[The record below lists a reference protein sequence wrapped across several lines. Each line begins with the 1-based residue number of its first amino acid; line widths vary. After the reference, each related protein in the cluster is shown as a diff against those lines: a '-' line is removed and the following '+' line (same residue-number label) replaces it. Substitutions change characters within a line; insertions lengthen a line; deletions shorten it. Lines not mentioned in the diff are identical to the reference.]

1 MPNNPTRLI
10 LLDIATK
17 AIPKFF
23 AILMFCLG
31 MWFLYSLHKP
41 INAPD
46 VKIIR
51 DILPLSMV
59 EASHIGAII
68 VATLM
73 LLIARGLWER
83 IDAAYYIALCLFVIG
98 GLLALAR
105 ALDVFAA
112 GILLGCAGLI
122 LPCKSAFVRKS
133 KLMELSFSPIWIII
147 TLSAIGLAIWASS
160 EAYVRIPLTK
170 EILEKF
176 AYDES
181 TPRFVRGL
189 PSIAVTLIAIGLWR
203 ILGIAKSRPDLPDD
217 EEIQK
222 LADIMQNAD
231 DGQNWLALMGDKYI
245 FWHPNQEA
253 FLAYG
258 ISGRNY
264 IVMGEPFGDEKAIE
278 ETCFA
283 FKEFVAI
290 NRGKLGFYSVS
301 VSKLPLMIDL
311 GLSLFKIGEEAL
323 IGLQEFTLAG
333 KKNYGFRATLK
344 KFDEMGANFCVLNSD
359 ETAQNIQSLR
369 TISDDWLENKG
380 HKERGFSL
388 GNFCG
393 DYIKKFPIAVVKIND
408 EIIAFANLLSSENP
422 KTLGIDLMR
431 YGKNAPPQTMEY
443 LFLKLIEYARENE
456 FEYFSMGL
464 APLSGL
470 EPTKIAPA
478 WAKIGNLIYH
488 LGAEFYNFQGLRA
501 YKQKFHPKWS
511 PRYVAIEGRDTSL
524 LSALL
529 AVVNL
534 GAKSKNNE
542 A

>member
-1 MPNNPTRLI
+1 MSNNPTRLI

-41 INAPD
+41 INALD
-46 VKIIR
+46 IKIIR
-51 DILPLSMV
+51 DILPLSLV
-59 EASHIGAII
+59 EASHIGEII

-73 LLIARGLWER
+73 LLLARGLWER
-83 IDAAYYIALCLFVIG
+83 IDAAYYIALSLFIIG
-98 GLLALAR
+98 GILAIAR

-112 GILLGCAGLI
+112 GILFACALLI
-122 LPCKSAFVRKS
+122 LPCKTAFVRKS
-133 KLMELSFSPIWIII
+133 KLMELSFSPIWIFI
-147 TLSAIGLAIWASS
+147 TLAAIGAAIWASS
-160 EAYVRIPLTK
+160 YAYDRIPLTK
-170 EILEKF
+170 EILERF
-176 AYDES
+176 AYDDD

-189 PSIAVTLIAIGLWR
+189 PAVAITLIAIGLWR
-203 ILGIAKSRPDLPDD
+203 ILGIARARPDLPDD
-217 EEIQK
+217 EDMQK
-222 LADIMQNAD
+222 LSSLVQHAD

-245 FWHPNQEA
+245 FWHPNEKA

-258 ISGRNY
+258 VSGRNY
-264 IVMGEPFGDEKAIE
+264 IVMGEPFGDEKEIE
-278 ETCFA
+278 ETCFN
-283 FKEFVAI
+283 FKEFVGI

-323 IGLQEFTLAG
+323 VDLNEFTLAG

-344 KFDEMGANFCVLNSD
+344 KYDELGAHFSVLSK
-359 ETAQNIQSLR
+359 EEAQLNIEKLR
-369 TISDDWLENKG
+369 QISNQWLANKG
-380 HKERGFSL
+380 TKERGFSL
-388 GNFCG
+388 GSF
-393 DYIKKFPIAVVKIND
+393 DSEYIQKFPIAVVKINGD
-408 EIIAFANLLSSENP
+408 IFAFANLLSADNP

-431 YGKNAPPQTMEY
+431 YGDNSPPQCMEY
-443 LFLKLIEYARENE
+443 LFLKLIEYAKGEGYE
-456 FEYFSMGL
+456 FFSLGL

-470 EPTKIAPA
+470 EPNKIAPA

-501 YKQKFHPKWS
+501 YKQKFHPQWL
-511 PRYVAIEGRDTSL
+511 PRYFAIEGRDTSL

-529 AVVNL
+529 AVINL
-534 GAKSKNNE
+534 GSKGKNNE

>member
-1 MPNNPTRLI
+1 MQNNPARLI

-31 MWFLYSLHKP
+31 MWFLYSLHRP
-41 INAPD
+41 INPPD
-46 VKIIR
+46 IKIIR
-51 DILPLSMV
+51 DILPLSLV
-59 EASHIGAII
+59 EASHIGEII

-73 LLIARGLWER
+73 LLLARGLWER
-83 IDAAYYIALCLFVIG
+83 IDAAYYIALSLFIIG
-98 GLLALAR
+98 GILAIAR
-105 ALDVFAA
+105 SLDVIAA
-112 GILLGCAGLI
+112 GILFCCALLI
-122 LPCKSAFVRKS
+122 LPCKSAFIRKS
-133 KLMELSFSPIWIII
+133 KLMELSFSPIWIFI
-147 TLSAIGLAIWASS
+147 TLAAISAAIWASS
-160 EAYVRIPLTK
+160 YAYVRIPLTK
-170 EILEKF
+170 EILERF
-176 AYDES
+176 AYDEDM
-181 TPRFVRGL
+181 PRFVRGL
-189 PSIAVTLIAIGLWR
+189 PAVAITIIAIGLWR
-203 ILGIAKSRPDLPDD
+203 ILGIARARPDLPDD

-222 LADIMQNAD
+222 LADIMQHAD

-245 FWHPNQEA
+245 FWHPDQKA

-258 ISGRNY
+258 VSGRNY
-264 IVMGEPFGDEKAIE
+264 IVMGDPFGDEKEIE
-278 ETCFA
+278 ETCLN
-283 FKEFVAI
+283 FKEFVGI

-323 IGLQEFTLAG
+323 VNLSEFTLAG

-344 KFDEMGANFCVLNSD
+344 KYDEMGAQFCVLSK
-359 ETAQNIQSLR
+359 EEAQLNVQKLR
-369 TISDDWLENKG
+369 QISNQWLANKG
-380 HKERGFSL
+380 KKERGFSL
-388 GNFCG
+388 GSFESE
-393 DYIKKFPIAVVKIND
+393 YIQKFPIAVVKLDGDIF
-408 EIIAFANLLSSENP
+408 AFANLLSSDNP

-431 YGKNAPPQTMEY
+431 YGENSPPQCMEY
-443 LFLKLIEYARENE
+443 LFLKLIEYAKGEGY
-456 FEYFSMGL
+456 EYFSLGL

-470 EPTKIAPA
+470 EPNKIAPA

-542 A
+542 V

>member
-31 MWFLYSLHKP
+31 MWFLYSLHRP
-41 INAPD
+41 MNPPD
-46 VKIIR
+46 IKIIR
-51 DILPLSMV
+51 DILPLSLV
-59 EASHIGAII
+59 EASHIGEII

-73 LLIARGLWER
+73 LLLARGLWER
-83 IDAAYYIALCLFVIG
+83 IDAAYYIALSLFIVG
-98 GLLALAR
+98 GILAIAR
-105 ALDVFAA
+105 SLDVFAA
-112 GILLGCAGLI
+112 GILFACALLI
-122 LPCKSAFVRKS
+122 LPCKTAFVRKS
-133 KLMELSFSPIWIII
+133 KLMELSFSPIWIFI
-147 TLSAIGLAIWASS
+147 TLAAIGAAIWASS
-160 EAYVRIPLTK
+160 YAYVRIPLTK
-170 EILEKF
+170 EILERF
-176 AYDES
+176 AYDDD

-189 PSIAVTLIAIGLWR
+189 PAVAVTMIAIGLWR
-203 ILGIAKSRPDLPDD
+203 MLGIARARPDLPDD
-217 EEIQK
+217 EEMQK
-222 LADIMQNAD
+222 LSSLVQHAD

-245 FWHPNQEA
+245 FWHPNEKA

-258 ISGRNY
+258 VSGRNY
-264 IVMGEPFGDEKAIE
+264 IVMGEPFGNEKEIE
-278 ETCFA
+278 ETCLN
-283 FKEFVAI
+283 FKEFVGI

-311 GLSLFKIGEEAL
+311 GLSLFKIGEEAMVDL
-323 IGLQEFTLAG
+323 SEFTLAG

-344 KFDEMGANFCVLNSD
+344 KYDEMGAKFCVLSK
-359 ETAQNIQSLR
+359 EEAQLNIQKLR
-369 TISDDWLENKG
+369 QISNQWLANKG
-380 HKERGFSL
+380 TKERGFSL
-388 GNFCG
+388 GSF
-393 DYIKKFPIAVVKIND
+393 DSEYIQKFPIAVVKLNGDIF
-408 EIIAFANLLSSENP
+408 AFANLLSSDNP

-431 YGKNAPPQTMEY
+431 YGENAPPQCMEY
-443 LFLKLIEYARENE
+443 LFLKLIEYAKCEGY
-456 FEYFSMGL
+456 EYFSLGL

-501 YKQKFHPKWS
+501 YKQKFHPQWS

-534 GAKSKNNE
+534 GSKGKNNE
-542 A
+542 V